1 MDMED
6 IIEQV
11 RSYIAVMENIDVNI
25 ISADSHLVADIGM
38 TSIDIIEMMCNL
50 GSEYE
55 LPLENDVELSLS
67 TVGSVA
73 EYIYMKAPANIS
85 MGN

>member
-6 IIEQV
+6 IIDQV
-11 RSYIAVMENIDVNI
+11 RNYIAVMENIDANI
-25 ISADSHLVADIGM
+25 ISADSHLVVDIGM
-38 TSIDIIEMMCNL
+38 TSIDIIEMMCHL

-73 EYIYMKAPANIS
+73 EYIHMKAPANIS
-85 MGN
+85 MWN